1 MKTNL
6 TLDDFNY
13 NLPEELI
20 AKYPTEKRDEA
31 KMLVVDKI
39 TGNIVHKHFYDF
51 VDYLN
56 PNDVLIL
63 NNTKVIPAR
72 LLGKKETGAN
82 IEIFLTRYL
91 GENDWQAIIRNSKRL
106 KDGDIVI
113 ISDILKVLIKKKG
126 EANNDGNI
134 PEHLVE
140 LIYSNGS
147 MEDILNKTGK
157 IPLPPYIQRE
167 VEEKDKED
175 YQTVYAKVSGSVA
188 APTAGL
194 HFTNE
199 ILEKIE
205 KKGIKIA
212 YVTLNVG
219 LGTFL
224 PVKTNDINN
233 HKMHTES
240 YFIPKETADIINNKK
255 GSLVAIGTTSLRCLE
270 ANFKKFGKIKEGYDE
285 TDIFICPPYDFKVV
299 DKLLTNFHLPKS
311 TLLMLV
317 SAFSSREI
325 ILNAYNEAIKNNY
338 RFFSY
343 GDCTFL
349 KWM

>member
-255 GSLVAIGTTSLRCLE
+255 GSLVAVGTTSLRCLE

-285 TDIFICPPYDFKVV
+285 TDIFIYPPYDFKVV

-349 KWM
+349 K

>member
-39 TGNIVHKHFYDF
+39 TGDMVHKHFYDF
-51 VDYLN
+51 IDYLN
-56 PNDVLIL
+56 PDDVLIL

-91 GENDWQAIIRNSKRL
+91 GNNDWQAIIRNSKRL
-106 KDGDIVI
+106 KDGDIVT

-147 MEDILNKTGK
+147 MEEILNKTGK

-194 HFTNE
+194 HFTSE

-205 KKGIKIA
+205 KRGIKIA

-270 ANFKKFGKIKEGYDE
+270 ANFKKYGKIKEGYDE
-285 TDIFICPPYDFKVV
+285 TDIFIYPPYNFKVV

-349 KWM
+349 K

>member
-1 MKTNL
+1 MKTDL

-20 AKYPTEKRDEA
+20 AKYPTKKRDEA

-39 TGNIVHKHFYDF
+39 TGDMVHKHFYDF
-51 VDYLN
+51 IDYLN

-91 GENDWQAIIRNSKRL
+91 GNNDWQAIIRNSKRL
-106 KDGDIVI
+106 KDGDIVT

-147 MEDILNKTGK
+147 MEEILNKTGK

-194 HFTNE
+194 HFTSE

-270 ANFKKFGKIKEGYDE
+270 ANFKKYGKIKEGYDE
-285 TDIFICPPYDFKVV
+285 TDIFIYPPYNFKVV

-325 ILNAYNEAIKNNY
+325 ILSAYNEAIKNNY

-349 KWM
+349 K

>member
-20 AKYPTEKRDEA
+20 AKYPTKKRDEA

-39 TGNIVHKHFYDF
+39 TGDMVHKHFYDF
-51 VDYLN
+51 IDYLN
-56 PNDVLIL
+56 PKDVLIL

-91 GENDWQAIIRNSKRL
+91 GNNDWQAIIRNSKRL
-106 KDGDIVI
+106 KDGDIVT

-147 MEDILNKTGK
+147 MEEILNKTGK

-194 HFTNE
+194 HFTSE

-205 KKGIKIA
+205 KRGIKIA

-270 ANFKKFGKIKEGYDE
+270 ANFKKYGKIKEGYDE
-285 TDIFICPPYDFKVV
+285 TDIFIYPPYNFKVV

-325 ILNAYNEAIKNNY
+325 ILSAYNEAIKNNY

-349 KWM
+349 K

>member
-39 TGNIVHKHFYDF
+39 TGDMVHKHFYDF
-51 VDYLN
+51 IDYLN
-56 PNDVLIL
+56 PDDVLIL

-91 GENDWQAIIRNSKRL
+91 GNNDWQAIIRNSKRL
-106 KDGDIVI
+106 KDGDIVT

-147 MEDILNKTGK
+147 MEEILNKTGK

-194 HFTNE
+194 HFTSE

-270 ANFKKFGKIKEGYDE
+270 ANFKKYGKIKEGYDE
-285 TDIFICPPYDFKVV
+285 TDIFIYPPYDFKVV

-349 KWM
+349 K

>member
-39 TGNIVHKHFYDF
+39 TGDMVHKHFYDF
-51 VDYLN
+51 IDYLN
-56 PNDVLIL
+56 PDDVLIL

-91 GENDWQAIIRNSKRL
+91 GNNDWQAIIRNSKRL
-106 KDGDIVI
+106 KDGDIVT

-147 MEDILNKTGK
+147 MEEILNKTGK

-175 YQTVYAKVSGSVA
+175 YQTVYAKVLGSVA

-194 HFTNE
+194 HFTSE

-270 ANFKKFGKIKEGYDE
+270 ANFKKYGKIKEGYDE
-285 TDIFICPPYDFKVV
+285 TDIFIYPPYNFKVV

-349 KWM
+349 K

>member
-20 AKYPTEKRDEA
+20 AKYPTKKRDEA

-39 TGNIVHKHFYDF
+39 TGDMVHKHFYDF
-51 VDYLN
+51 IDYLN

-91 GENDWQAIIRNSKRL
+91 GNNDWQAIIRNSKKL
-106 KDGDIVI
+106 KDGDIVT

-126 EANNDGNI
+126 EADNDGNI

-147 MEDILNKTGK
+147 MEEILNKTGK

-194 HFTNE
+194 HFTSE

-270 ANFKKFGKIKEGYDE
+270 ANFKKYGKIKEGYDE
-285 TDIFICPPYDFKVV
+285 TDIFIYPPYNFKVV

-349 KWM
+349 K

>member
-31 KMLVVDKI
+31 KMLVVGKI
-39 TGNIVHKHFYDF
+39 TGNIVHKHFYNF

-224 PVKTNDINN
+224 PVKTNNINN

-285 TDIFICPPYDFKVV
+285 TDIFIYPPYDFKVV

-349 KWM
+349 K

>member
-224 PVKTNDINN
+224 PVKTNNINN

-270 ANFKKFGKIKEGYDE
+270 ANFKKYGKIKEGYDE
-285 TDIFICPPYDFKVV
+285 TDIFIYPPYNFKVV

-349 KWM
+349 K

>member
-39 TGNIVHKHFYDF
+39 TGDMVHKHFYDF
-51 VDYLN
+51 IDYLN

-91 GENDWQAIIRNSKRL
+91 GNNDWQAIIRNSKRL
-106 KDGDIVI
+106 KDGDIVT

-147 MEDILNKTGK
+147 MEEILNKTGK

-194 HFTNE
+194 HFTSE

-205 KKGIKIA
+205 KRGIKIA

-270 ANFKKFGKIKEGYDE
+270 ANFKKYGKIKEGYDE
-285 TDIFICPPYDFKVV
+285 TDIFIYPPYNFKVV

-325 ILNAYNEAIKNNY
+325 VLNAYNEAIKNNY

-349 KWM
+349 K

>member
-20 AKYPTEKRDEA
+20 AKYPTKKRDEA

-39 TGNIVHKHFYDF
+39 TGDMVHKHFYDF
-51 VDYLN
+51 IDYLN
-56 PNDVLIL
+56 PNDVLVL

-91 GENDWQAIIRNSKRL
+91 GNNDWQAIIRNSKRL
-106 KDGDIVI
+106 KDGDIVT

-147 MEDILNKTGK
+147 MEEILNKTGK

-194 HFTNE
+194 HFTSE

-212 YVTLNVG
+212 HVTLNVG

-270 ANFKKFGKIKEGYDE
+270 ANFKKYGKIKEGYDE
-285 TDIFICPPYDFKVV
+285 TDIFIYPPYDFKVV

-343 GDCTFL
+343 WDCTFL

>member
-20 AKYPTEKRDEA
+20 AKYPTKKRDEA

-39 TGNIVHKHFYDF
+39 TGDMVHKHFYDF
-51 VDYLN
+51 IDYLN

-91 GENDWQAIIRNSKRL
+91 GNNDWQAIIRNSKRL
-106 KDGDIVI
+106 KDGDIVT
-113 ISDILKVLIKKKG
+113 ISDILKVLVKKKG
-126 EANNDGNI
+126 EANNNGNI

-147 MEDILNKTGK
+147 MEEILNKTGK

-194 HFTNE
+194 HFTSE

-205 KKGIKIA
+205 KRGIKIA

-270 ANFKKFGKIKEGYDE
+270 ANFKKYGKIKEGYDE
-285 TDIFICPPYDFKVV
+285 TDIFIYPPYNFKVV

-349 KWM
+349 K

>member
-255 GSLVAIGTTSLRCLE
+255 GSLVAVGTTSLRCLE

-325 ILNAYNEAIKNNY
+325 ILSAYNEAIKNNY

-349 KWM
+349 K

>member
-51 VDYLN
+51 IDYLN

-224 PVKTNDINN
+224 PVKTNNINN

-285 TDIFICPPYDFKVV
+285 TDIFICPPYDFKAV

-349 KWM
+349 K

>member
-270 ANFKKFGKIKEGYDE
+270 ANFKKYGKIKEGYDE
-285 TDIFICPPYDFKVV
+285 TDIFIYPPYNFKVV

-349 KWM
+349 K

>member
-39 TGNIVHKHFYDF
+39 TGEIAHKHFYDF

-91 GENDWQAIIRNSKRL
+91 GNNDWQAIIRNSKRL
-106 KDGDIVI
+106 KDGDIVT

-147 MEDILNKTGK
+147 MEEILNKTGK

-194 HFTNE
+194 HFTSE

-270 ANFKKFGKIKEGYDE
+270 ANFKKYGKIKEGYDE
-285 TDIFICPPYDFKVV
+285 TDIFIYPPYNFKVV

-349 KWM
+349 K

>member
-39 TGNIVHKHFYDF
+39 TGDMVHKHFYDF
-51 VDYLN
+51 IDYLN
-56 PNDVLIL
+56 PDDVLIL

-91 GENDWQAIIRNSKRL
+91 GNNDWQAIIRNSKRL
-106 KDGDIVI
+106 KDGDIVT

-147 MEDILNKTGK
+147 MEEILNKTGK

-194 HFTNE
+194 HFTSE

-205 KKGIKIA
+205 KRGIKIA
-212 YVTLNVG
+212 HVTLNVG

-270 ANFKKFGKIKEGYDE
+270 ANFKKYGKIKEGYDE
-285 TDIFICPPYDFKVV
+285 TDIFIYPPYNFKVV

-349 KWM
+349 K

>member
-20 AKYPTEKRDEA
+20 AKYPTKKRDEA

-39 TGNIVHKHFYDF
+39 TGDMVHKHFYDF
-51 VDYLN
+51 IDYLN

-91 GENDWQAIIRNSKRL
+91 GNNDWQAIIRNSKRL
-106 KDGDIVI
+106 KDGDIVT

-147 MEDILNKTGK
+147 MEEILNKTGK

-194 HFTNE
+194 HFTSE

-205 KKGIKIA
+205 KRGIKIA

-270 ANFKKFGKIKEGYDE
+270 ANFKKYGKIKEGYDE
-285 TDIFICPPYDFKVV
+285 TDIFIYPPYDFKVV

-349 KWM
+349 K

>member
-39 TGNIVHKHFYDF
+39 TGDMVHKHFYDF
-51 VDYLN
+51 IDYLN

-91 GENDWQAIIRNSKRL
+91 GNNDWQAIIRNSKRL
-106 KDGDIVI
+106 KDGDIVT

-126 EANNDGNI
+126 ETNNDGNI

-147 MEDILNKTGK
+147 MEEILNKTGK

-194 HFTNE
+194 HFTSE

-270 ANFKKFGKIKEGYDE
+270 ANFKKYGKIKEGYDE
-285 TDIFICPPYDFKVV
+285 TDIFIYPPYNFKVV

-325 ILNAYNEAIKNNY
+325 ILSAYNEAIKNNY

-349 KWM
+349 K

>member
-20 AKYPTEKRDEA
+20 AKYPTKKRDEA

-39 TGNIVHKHFYDF
+39 TGDMVHKHFYDF
-51 VDYLN
+51 IDYLN

-91 GENDWQAIIRNSKRL
+91 GNNDWQAIIRNSKRL
-106 KDGDIVI
+106 KDGDIVT

-147 MEDILNKTGK
+147 MEEILNKTGK

-194 HFTNE
+194 HFTSE

-270 ANFKKFGKIKEGYDE
+270 ANFKKYGKIKEGYDE
-285 TDIFICPPYDFKVV
+285 TDIFIYPPYNFKVV

-349 KWM
+349 K

>member
-20 AKYPTEKRDEA
+20 AKYPTKKRDEA
-31 KMLVVDKI
+31 KMLVVDKK
-39 TGNIVHKHFYDF
+39 TGDMVHKHFYDF
-51 VDYLN
+51 IDYLN
-56 PNDVLIL
+56 PNDVLVL

-91 GENDWQAIIRNSKRL
+91 GNNDWQAIIRNSKRL
-106 KDGDIVI
+106 KDGDIVT

-147 MEDILNKTGK
+147 MEEILNKTGK

-194 HFTNE
+194 HFTSE

-270 ANFKKFGKIKEGYDE
+270 ANFKKYGKIKEGYDE
-285 TDIFICPPYDFKVV
+285 TDIFIYPPYNFKVV

-349 KWM
+349 K

>member
-20 AKYPTEKRDEA
+20 AKYPTKKRDEA

-39 TGNIVHKHFYDF
+39 TGDMVHKHFYDF
-51 VDYLN
+51 IDYLN
-56 PNDVLIL
+56 PDDVLIL

-91 GENDWQAIIRNSKRL
+91 GNNDWQAIIRNSKRL
-106 KDGDIVI
+106 KDGDIVT

-147 MEDILNKTGK
+147 MEEILNKTGK

-194 HFTNE
+194 HFTSE

-255 GSLVAIGTTSLRCLE
+255 GSLVAVGTTSLRCLE

-285 TDIFICPPYDFKVV
+285 TDIFIYPPYNFKVV

-349 KWM
+349 K

>member
-20 AKYPTEKRDEA
+20 AKYPTKKRDEA

-39 TGNIVHKHFYDF
+39 TGDMVHKHFYDF
-51 VDYLN
+51 IDYLN
-56 PNDVLIL
+56 PDDVLIL

-91 GENDWQAIIRNSKRL
+91 GNNDWQAIIRNSKRL
-106 KDGDIVI
+106 KDGDIVT
-113 ISDILKVLIKKKG
+113 ISDILKVLIKKKS

-147 MEDILNKTGK
+147 MEEILNKTGK

-194 HFTNE
+194 HFTSE

-270 ANFKKFGKIKEGYDE
+270 ANFKKYGKIKEGYDE
-285 TDIFICPPYDFKVV
+285 TDIFIYPPYNFKVV

-317 SAFSSREI
+317 SAFSLREI
-325 ILNAYNEAIKNNY
+325 ILSAYNEAIKNNY

-349 KWM
+349 K

>member
-13 NLPEELI
+13 NLPENLI

-31 KMLVVDKI
+31 KMLVIDKL
-39 TGNIVHKHFYDF
+39 TGDMVHKHFYDF

-56 PNDVLIL
+56 PDDVLVL

-91 GENDWQAIIRNSKRL
+91 GNNDWQAIIRNSKRL

-140 LIYSNGS
+140 LIYSDCS

-199 ILEKIE
+199 ILEKI
-205 KKGIKIA
+205 KNKGVKIA

-224 PVKTNDINN
+224 PVKVDNINS

-255 GSLVAIGTTSLRCLE
+255 GSLVAVGTTSLRCLE
-270 ANFKKFGKIKEGYDE
+270 ANFEKYGKIKEGYDE
-285 TDIFICPPYDFKVV
+285 TDIFIYPPYNFKVV

-325 ILNAYNEAIKNNY
+325 ILSAYNEAIKNNY

-349 KWM
+349 K

>member
-39 TGNIVHKHFYDF
+39 TGDIVHKHFYDF

-56 PNDVLIL
+56 PNDVLVL

-255 GSLVAIGTTSLRCLE
+255 GSLVAVGTTSLRCLE

-285 TDIFICPPYDFKVV
+285 TDIFIYPPYNFKVV

-349 KWM
+349 K

>member
-39 TGNIVHKHFYDF
+39 TGDMVHKHFYDF
-51 VDYLN
+51 IDYLN

-91 GENDWQAIIRNSKRL
+91 GNNDWQAIIRNSKRL
-106 KDGDIVI
+106 KDGDIVT

-147 MEDILNKTGK
+147 MEEILNKTGK

-194 HFTNE
+194 HFTSE

-270 ANFKKFGKIKEGYDE
+270 ANFKKYGKIKEGYDE
-285 TDIFICPPYDFKVV
+285 TDIFIYPPYNFKVV

-349 KWM
+349 K

>member
-255 GSLVAIGTTSLRCLE
+255 GSLVAVGTTSLRCLE

-285 TDIFICPPYDFKVV
+285 TDIFIYPPYNFKVV

-349 KWM
+349 K

>member
-39 TGNIVHKHFYDF
+39 TGDMVHKHFYDF
-51 VDYLN
+51 IDYLN
-56 PNDVLIL
+56 PDDVLIL

-91 GENDWQAIIRNSKRL
+91 GNNDWQAIIRNSKRL
-106 KDGDIVI
+106 KDGDIVT

-147 MEDILNKTGK
+147 MEEILNKTGK

-255 GSLVAIGTTSLRCLE
+255 GSLVAVGTTSLRCLE

-285 TDIFICPPYDFKVV
+285 TDIFICPPYNFKVV

-349 KWM
+349 K

>member
-20 AKYPTEKRDEA
+20 AKYPTKKRDEA

-39 TGNIVHKHFYDF
+39 TGDMVHKHFYDF
-51 VDYLN
+51 IDYLN

-91 GENDWQAIIRNSKRL
+91 GNNDWQAIIRNSKRL
-106 KDGDIVI
+106 KDGDIVT

-147 MEDILNKTGK
+147 MEEILNKTGK

-194 HFTNE
+194 HFTSE

-270 ANFKKFGKIKEGYDE
+270 ANFKKYGKIKEGYDE
-285 TDIFICPPYDFKVV
+285 TDIFIYPPYNFKVV

-325 ILNAYNEAIKNNY
+325 VLNAYNEAIKNNY

-349 KWM
+349 K

>member
-39 TGNIVHKHFYDF
+39 TGDIVHKHFYDF

-285 TDIFICPPYDFKVV
+285 TDIFIYPPYDFKVV

-317 SAFSSREI
+317 SAFSSRET

-349 KWM
+349 K

>member
-39 TGNIVHKHFYDF
+39 TGDMVHKHFYDF
-51 VDYLN
+51 IDYLN
-56 PNDVLIL
+56 PDDVLIL

-91 GENDWQAIIRNSKRL
+91 GNNDWQAIIRNSKRL
-106 KDGDIVI
+106 KDGDIVT

-147 MEDILNKTGK
+147 MEEILNKTGK

-194 HFTNE
+194 HFTSE

-205 KKGIKIA
+205 KRGIKIA

-270 ANFKKFGKIKEGYDE
+270 ANFKKYGKIKEGYDE
-285 TDIFICPPYDFKVV
+285 TDIFIYPPYDFKVV

-349 KWM
+349 K

>member
-31 KMLVVDKI
+31 KMLVVGKI

-167 VEEKDKED
+167 AEEKDKED

-224 PVKTNDINN
+224 PVKTNNINN

-285 TDIFICPPYDFKVV
+285 TDIFIYPPYDFKVV

-349 KWM
+349 K

>member
-20 AKYPTEKRDEA
+20 AKYPTKKRDEA

-39 TGNIVHKHFYDF
+39 TGDMVHKHFYDF
-51 VDYLN
+51 IDYLN

-91 GENDWQAIIRNSKRL
+91 GNNDWQAIIRNSKRL

-126 EANNDGNI
+126 EVNNDGNI

-147 MEDILNKTGK
+147 MEEILNKTGK

-194 HFTNE
+194 HFTSE

-205 KKGIKIA
+205 KRGIKIA

-270 ANFKKFGKIKEGYDE
+270 ANFKKYGKIKEGYDE
-285 TDIFICPPYDFKVV
+285 TDIFIYPPYNFKVV

-325 ILNAYNEAIKNNY
+325 ILSAYNEAIKNNY

-349 KWM
+349 K

>member
-20 AKYPTEKRDEA
+20 AKYPTKKRDEA

-39 TGNIVHKHFYDF
+39 TGDTVHKHFYDF
-51 VDYLN
+51 IDYLN
-56 PNDVLIL
+56 PDDVLIL

-91 GENDWQAIIRNSKRL
+91 GNNDWQAIIRNSKRL
-106 KDGDIVI
+106 KDGDIVT

-147 MEDILNKTGK
+147 MEEILNKTGK

-194 HFTNE
+194 HFTSE

-270 ANFKKFGKIKEGYDE
+270 ANFKKYGKIKEGYDE
-285 TDIFICPPYDFKVV
+285 TDIFIYPPYDFKVV

-349 KWM
+349 K

>member
-20 AKYPTEKRDEA
+20 AKYPTKKRDEA

-39 TGNIVHKHFYDF
+39 TGDMVHKHFYDF
-51 VDYLN
+51 IDYLN

-91 GENDWQAIIRNSKRL
+91 GNNDWQAIIRNSKRL
-106 KDGDIVI
+106 KDGDIVT

-147 MEDILNKTGK
+147 MEEILNKTGK

-194 HFTNE
+194 HFTSE

-205 KKGIKIA
+205 KRGIKIA

-270 ANFKKFGKIKEGYDE
+270 ANFKKYGKIKEGYDE
-285 TDIFICPPYDFKVV
+285 TDIFIYPPYNFKVV

-325 ILNAYNEAIKNNY
+325 VLNAYNEAIKNNY

-349 KWM
+349 K

>member
-51 VDYLN
+51 IDYLN
-56 PNDVLIL
+56 PDDVLIL

-91 GENDWQAIIRNSKRL
+91 GNNDWQAIIRNSKRL
-106 KDGDIVI
+106 KDGDIVT

-147 MEDILNKTGK
+147 MEEILNKTGK

-194 HFTNE
+194 HFTSE

-270 ANFKKFGKIKEGYDE
+270 ANFKKYGKIKEGYDE
-285 TDIFICPPYDFKVV
+285 TDIFIYPPYNFKVV

-349 KWM
+349 K

>member
-39 TGNIVHKHFYDF
+39 TGDMIHKHFYDF
-51 VDYLN
+51 IDYLN

-91 GENDWQAIIRNSKRL
+91 GNNDWQAIIRNSKRL
-106 KDGDIVI
+106 KDGDIVT

-140 LIYSNGS
+140 LIYSKGS
-147 MEDILNKTGK
+147 MEEILNKTGK

-194 HFTNE
+194 HFTSE

-270 ANFKKFGKIKEGYDE
+270 ANFKKYGKIKEGYDE
-285 TDIFICPPYDFKVV
+285 TDIFIYPPYNFKVV

-325 ILNAYNEAIKNNY
+325 ILSAYNEAIKNNY

-349 KWM
+349 K

>member
-20 AKYPTEKRDEA
+20 AKYPTKKRDEA

-39 TGNIVHKHFYDF
+39 TGDMVHKHFYDF
-51 VDYLN
+51 IDYLN
-56 PNDVLIL
+56 PDDVLIL

-91 GENDWQAIIRNSKRL
+91 GNNDWQAIIRNSKRL
-106 KDGDIVI
+106 KDGDIVT

-147 MEDILNKTGK
+147 MEEILNKTGK

-194 HFTNE
+194 HFTSE

-270 ANFKKFGKIKEGYDE
+270 ANFKKYGKIKDGYDE
-285 TDIFICPPYDFKVV
+285 TDIFIYPPYNFKVV

-325 ILNAYNEAIKNNY
+325 ILSAYNEAIKNNY

-349 KWM
+349 K